1 MDFAALQHSVF
12 LQALG
17 SAILNSLWQCFIL
30 WLVYEIIS
38 VSYKSASARFK
49 NNLGTLLLFFSFA
62 WFLTSFVSKIFNQQN
77 VASVPAIPTSF
88 ALESQPG
95 VHAVSGFSTFLSYAS
110 ASLPY
115 LSVAYIFL
123 LFFLMAKLFAAYR
136 YVYFISNKRLIN
148 PTGNY
153 SFLHLKLPAK

>member
-30 WLVYEIIS
+30 WLIYETIS

-62 WFLTSFVSKIFNQQN
+62 WFLASFVSKIFHQQN
-77 VASVPAIPTSF
+77 VASVATISTGF
-88 ALESQPG
+88 TVESQPG
-95 VHAVSGFSTFLSYAS
+95 VHAASGLNIFLSY
-110 ASLPY
+110 
-115 LSVAYIFL
+115 
-123 LFFLMAKLFAAYR
+123 
-136 YVYFISNKRLIN
+136 
-148 PTGNY
+148 
-153 SFLHLKLPAK
+153 